1 MTTAIKPLIRLD
13 GISKSFG
20 PINVIDNVS
29 LAVEPGRVLALL
41 GENGAGKSTLIKMM
55 SGVYQPTS
63 GRILIDDKPV
73 TLPDTKAAE
82 AHGIATIH
90 QELNLVPTLSVAE
103 NITLGRT
110 PRRAGLVNFKEMR
123 RIAAE
128 AVSYTHLP
136 SPRD

>member
-13 GISKSFG
+13 DISKSFG

-63 GRILIDDKPV
+63 GRILIDDQPV

-110 PRRAGLVNFKEMR
+110 PRRMGLVNFLSL
-123 RIAAE
+123 I
-128 AVSYTHLP
+128 HI
-136 SPRD
+136 